1 MESSAAWTAPRT
13 KKSSFESSRHRGMD
27 VILASFLGSGP
38 HSGPIARRMVHAR
51 RARMRS
57 DLRRAVEGR
66 HHRCVVAGPHFG
78 EDAAGGGVGG
88 EGGAGGGRP
97 ARWGVAGPQWGGGA
111 AGGGGGGEGLA
122 GEDVVDPPADV
133 ALAHVAPRRPPGEQ
147 AVVVRLERT
156 ADVDQPLSQDLVEE
170 VPLVRALADDAGPAL
185 LGGGG
190 LGGGGAGEG
199 GAGGGGVGP

>member
-1 MESSAAWTAPRT
+1 MESSPAWTAPRT

-78 EDAAGGGVGG
+78 EDAAGGG
-88 EGGAGGGRP
+88 A
-97 ARWGVAGPQWGGGA
+97 
-111 AGGGGGGEGLA
+111 GGEGLA
-122 GEDVVDPPADV
+122 GDAGGDPPAGAAV
-133 ALAHVAPRRPPGEQ
+133 ARVGARGPPGG
-147 AVVVRLERT
+147 T
-156 ADVDQPLSQDLVEE
+156 
-170 VPLVRALADDAGPAL
+170 
-185 LGGGG
+185 
-190 LGGGGAGEG
+190 
-199 GAGGGGVGP
+199 